1 MLVLGENSSFAVKES
16 YNTIRANLLF
26 TGKGERCPVYA
37 VTSADK
43 DEGKTL
49 NSVNIANSYAQ
60 LGKKVLLIDGDMRN
74 MSVASLLK
82 LRGRLGLSQYLAGL
96 RETPQIVEYRQNL
109 DVLVGGENHRILPNC
124 WAESG

>member
-1 MLVLGENSSFAVKES
+1 M
-16 YNTIRANLLF
+16 
-26 TGKGERCPVYA
+26 
-37 VTSADK
+37 
-43 DEGKTL
+43 
-49 NSVNIANSYAQ
+49 NSVNIAISYAQ

-109 DVLVGGENHRILPNC
+109 GVLV
-124 WAESG
+124 

>member
-1 MLVLGENSSFAVKES
+1 MLFRS
-16 YNTIRANLLF
+16 LF

-49 NSVNIANSYAQ
+49 NSVNIAISYAQ

-74 MSVASLLK
+74 MRWHL
-82 LRGRLGLSQYLAGL
+82 
-96 RETPQIVEYRQNL
+96 
-109 DVLVGGENHRILPNC
+109 C
-124 WAESG
+124 